1 MMALT
6 DAAMRQRPSAP
17 LRFRLGAGSIDVTST
32 NPTFHEVVREEIVL
46 TPVST
51 ASDLSIAIT
60 IEVWDTASTG
70 LEPPPLPEFLDPSHP
85 YSHSA
90 SGVLVD
96 PALGSAVAWSEAHRR
111 IVVWAR
117 DLSDLPE
124 WYRAAPLRLP
134 LTVVAPWVDAV
145 LVHCSAVAGPSG
157 AVLLVGGSG
166 SGKSTTARLAEL
178 NGCAHVADDQVVVS
192 RVGGTAVA
200 EALYQARKLRLDNSV
215 LPDLLGA
222 GDLRVVHSSPT
233 KSVLRPQSTTPPSG
247 HLPIAA
253 LVAPELGS
261 TKSVTEVTS
270 ADMFHRLVRG
280 TMPDSPVS
288 DPRTLRALLSLAHG
302 SPSYALGLDRDTDS
316 IGRDVVSLAGG
327 AHV

>member
-1 MMALT
+1 MLALA
-6 DAAMRQRPSAP
+6 DEAQRLRPSQP
-17 LRFRLGAGSIDVTST
+17 LRFRLGTGSVAVTST

-46 TPVST
+46 TSSGT
-51 ASDLSIAIT
+51 ASALDVAID
-60 IEVWDTASTG
+60 VWDTASTG
-70 LEPPPLPEFLDPSHP
+70 LEPPPLPDFLDPSNP

-90 SGVLVD
+90 DGVLVD
-96 PALGSAVAWSEAHRR
+96 PALGSAVAWSEANRR
-111 IVVWAR
+111 MVVWAR
-117 DLSDLPE
+117 DLSALPE

-134 LTVVAPWVDAV
+134 LTVVAPWVDAA
-145 LVHCSAVAGPSG
+145 LVHCSAVAGSRG
-157 AVLLVGGSG
+157 VVLLVGRSG

-178 NGCAHVADDQVVVS
+178 SGCAHIADDQVVVS

-200 EALYQARKLRLDNSV
+200 EALYQARKFRLDNRA

-233 KSVLRPQSTTPPSG
+233 KSVLRPRDTAAASG

-261 TKSVTEVTS
+261 AEPATELAST
-270 ADMFHRLVRG
+270 DMFHRLVRG
-280 TMPDSPVS
+280 TMTDTPVS
-288 DPRTLRALLSLAHG
+288 EPRTLRALLSLAQ
-302 SPSYALGLDRDTDS
+302 STPSYSLGLRRDTDS
-316 IGRDVVSLAGG
+316 IARDVVSLAGG

>member
-6 DAAMRQRPSAP
+6 DAALRKQPSAP

-32 NPTFHEVVREEIVL
+32 NPTFHEVVRQEVAL
-46 TPVST
+46 TP
-51 ASDLSIAIT
+51 ASANDLSIA

-70 LEPPPLPEFLDPSHP
+70 LEPPPLPEFLDPSRP
-85 YSHSA
+85 FSHSA
-90 SGVLVD
+90 SGVIVD
-96 PALGSAVAWSEAHRR
+96 PSLGSAVAWSEAHRR

-178 NGCAHVADDQVVVS
+178 SGCAHVADDQVVVS

-200 EALYQARKLRLDNSV
+200 EALYQARKFRLDNSV

-222 GDLRVVHSSPT
+222 GELRVVHSSPT
-233 KSVLRPQSTTPPSG
+233 KSVLRPHVADAPSG
-247 HLPIAA
+247 HLPITA
-253 LVAPELGS
+253 LVAPEL
-261 TKSVTEVTS
+261 TS
-270 ADMFHRLVRG
+270 AEPATLLASTTMFHRLVRG

-288 DPRTLRALLSLAHG
+288 DARTLRALLSLAQG
-302 SPSYALGLDRDTDS
+302 PPSYSLGLDRDTDS
-316 IGRDVVSLAGG
+316 IARDVVSLAGG
-327 AHV
+327 ARV